1 MAKYDR
7 VLKGGMVVDGTRAPR
22 YRADIGVKDG
32 RIAEIGQIDP
42 ADAEETLDVFGR
54 ERIVVAREHARGRYD
69 AMEYVLA
76 KLITELPL
84 DAACVAVLVMATE

>member
-1 MAKYDR
+1 MSMMALMK
-7 VLKGGMVVDGTRAPR
+7 
-22 YRADIGVKDG
+22 
-32 RIAEIGQIDP
+32 
-42 ADAEETLDVFGR
+42 TLDVFGR

-84 DAACVAVLVMATE
+84 DAACKCKA

>member
-1 MAKYDR
+1 MHASSSTAQLDCPPLLTRVPIFSLAVVSFASITMSMMALMK
-7 VLKGGMVVDGTRAPR
+7 
-22 YRADIGVKDG
+22 
-32 RIAEIGQIDP
+32 
-42 ADAEETLDVFGR
+42 TLDVFGR

-84 DAACVAVLVMATE
+84 DAACKCKA